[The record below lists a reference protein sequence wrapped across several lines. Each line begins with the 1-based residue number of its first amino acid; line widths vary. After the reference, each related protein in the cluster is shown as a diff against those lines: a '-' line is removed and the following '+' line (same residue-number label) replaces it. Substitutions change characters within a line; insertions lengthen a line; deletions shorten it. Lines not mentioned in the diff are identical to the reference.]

1 MNFDPIDYM
10 NSADANN
17 VQLMNSVDEAQFK
30 NFTDM
35 VLQDIKLGPRT
46 SQNMSKTNS
55 ILQNLR
61 ATKFL
66 QTENSNERISPRS
79 NGKPLL

>member
-35 VLQDIKLGPRT
+35 VLQDIRHGPRNQ
-46 SQNMSKTNS
+46 QNMSKNNS

-66 QTENSNERISPRS
+66 HTE
-79 NGKPLL
+79 